1 MALARSDMFW
11 VMPREWYNK
20 PASEAV
26 MEYYR
31 HEGYVD
37 EKGNVTPE
45 GRKHGVVQEEI
56 LGTETRSTTRNT
68 SNTGRNSPKSGTN
81 GLKMSAFHGRSSQ
94 ISSTR
99 KNGSPS
105 NDSLPKILAGR
116 MKKLVHVHGGHAQ
129 R

>member
-1 MALARSDMFW
+1 MFW

-45 GRKHGVVQEEI
+45 GRKHGVVQEKI
-56 LGTETRSTTRNT
+56 LGTET
-68 SNTGRNSPKSGTN
+68 KEHYEEYI
-81 GLKMSAFHGRSSQ
+81 KHWKEF
-94 ISSTR
+94 
-99 KNGSPS
+99 
-105 NDSLPKILAGR
+105 
-116 MKKLVHVHGGHAQ
+116 AQ
-129 R
+129 KWDRWAEDESIPWDEQPNFEYKEKWESEQ